1 MAICNLE
8 EARAN
13 GVLAGAVCAFGV
25 FDGVHVGHQYL
36 LGEAKKEAEEA
47 GAAFV
52 VLTFDKDPD
61 EFFRPDALRKIFLN
75 EERLALL
82 EASGAAAVVAIPFT
96 REFAAL
102 APDDFLRAAF
112 DGAMPRSIHLG
123 ADARFGSKAA
133 GTVDDLRAWGR
144 QMGVTIAAHELMTD
158 GGRPI
163 TATRI
168 RGLLA
173 EGDQIEEANRLLG
186 RPYHVRGTVEAG
198 RGEGRSFG
206 IRTANLRVP
215 DQLRALADGVYAA
228 YVTVGGVRYRA
239 AVNVGV
245 SATFADRSTATCEP
259 HILDFDGDL
268 YGAEIMVEFMHWL
281 RPMRKFDD
289 TDELIAAINGNIA
302 WVRENL

>member
-8 EARAN
+8 EARES
-13 GVLAGAVCAFGV
+13 GLLAGAVCAFGV

-36 LGEAKKEAEEA
+36 LGEARAEAQEA
-47 GAAFV
+47 GAPFV
-52 VLTFDKDPD
+52 ALTFDKDPD
-61 EFFRPDALRKIFLN
+61 EFFRPDALRKLFSN
-75 EERLALL
+75 EERLGLL
-82 EASGAAAVVAIPFT
+82 EEQGATVVAIPFT

-102 APDDFLRAAF
+102 SPEDFLRAAF
-112 DGAMPRSIHLG
+112 DGALPLSIHLG
-123 ADARFGSKAA
+123 EDARFGAKAA
-133 GTVDDLRAWGR
+133 GTVADLRAWGER
-144 QMGVTIAAHELMTD
+144 VGVGVRAHGLLTD
-158 GGRPI
+158 GGKPV

-173 EGDQIEEANRLLG
+173 EGEGIAEANRLLG
-186 RPYHVRGTVEAG
+186 RPYHVYGTVEAG

-228 YVTVGGVRYRA
+228 YVHVDGVRYKS

-268 YGAEIMVEFMHWL
+268 YGQRIKVEFMQWL
-281 RPMRKFDD
+281 RPMRKFES
-289 TDELIAAINGNIA
+289 TEELIATINSNID